1 MSKQTQNKE
10 LRSIVGTVEIRQAE
24 DGSESRTIEG
34 YAVVFNKD
42 SKVMMDWGGQ
52 YIETVDRDA
61 FSEVDMSDV
70 VATFN
75 HDFNLIQGRTSS
87 NTLQLSIDDYGLK
100 YKFDAPNTTAG
111 NDLLENIRNGNVKGS
126 SFMFTI
132 KTQRWTWAQDETE
145 MDRREILKVDKLFE
159 VGPVVIP
166 AYNDTTAA
174 SRSYKDL
181 KDEQRKDIAAQRLQR
196 NKIKCL
202 IVKHKHK

>member
-1 MSKQTQNKE
+1 
-10 LRSIVGTVEIRQAE
+10 
-24 DGSESRTIEG
+24 
-34 YAVVFNKD
+34 
-42 SKVMMDWGGQ
+42 MMDWGGQ